1 MRHIG
6 VSSATIH
13 SRNVLQKGIQM
24 KTKTKVAISAGAV
37 VSAVGLAF
45 ATPIINLA
53 SPFISS
59 GNDDSNVEEHGVAK
73 MSNGEYYNVTLT
85 TDGPST
91 IAIQDG
97 AYGVGGHNG
106 WHSHPGL
113 VAVTVT
119 SGTII
124 WYDANCRATTYHAG
138 DSWVEGS
145 QRHAFSVVG
154 NVGVQLTAVFITAK
168 GEPYRID
175 QQPPACAAA
184 LGIK

>member
-1 MRHIG
+1 
-6 VSSATIH
+6 
-13 SRNVLQKGIQM
+13 M
-24 KTKTKVAISAGAV
+24 KTKTKVGIGAAVTAGAI
-37 VSAVGLAF
+37 GFAF

-53 SPFISS
+53 SPFLSS
-59 GNDDSNVEEHGVAK
+59 GNDDFDIQEHGVAK
-73 MSNGEYYNVTLT
+73 MSNGNYYNATLST
-85 TDGPST
+85 SGPST
-91 IAIQDG
+91 IATQIA
-97 AYGVGGHNG
+97 AYNPGGHNG

-113 VAVTVT
+113 VAVTVV
-119 SGTII
+119 SGTIT
-124 WYDANCRATTYHAG
+124 WYDANCNATTYHAG

-154 NVGVQLTAVFITAK
+154 NTGVELTAVFITAK